1 MLDPTV
7 EQRYREALFTLLE
20 KSRTTRSALYLMEPT
35 GEFRIVTHYGFSP
48 RDLPAASFGK
58 DHPLVE
64 WVNRFRKPFYFNSPA
79 ESQGLR
85 REMEGSH
92 TARLLAAPL
101 YDDGRLIGIIE
112 GRDKSGGDLY
122 HQEDAR
128 AIAGVAAEILKIRRA
143 TLGTPERSPESPGEM
158 PGFFDLPAEGTP
170 SAHAAYPE
178 PDVAATVELPRPKI
192 HRVSAPPSRPPLTQR
207 EAVLFRG
214 FASTLLLD
222 PGIAGVV
229 FSLWSDEVAE
239 FYIGA
244 RRPVSADARDSVV
257 ASAQEVFARLFPGR
271 TPPAERRFN
280 VDFPHGRGDSELRR
294 DQIQALQTSALVS
307 EEGRAVLFSLIFSVE
322 PGPALA
328 GAVREIHL
336 LVRRSVAETRE
347 SARYRDAYRG
357 LIRRLLEPGLKKYT
371 GLVSHSLSV
380 ARIARRFAGF
390 LRLPEVTVEQM
401 TVAGLLHDV
410 GIREL
415 SYDRVSEK
423 RPLSEAEYRLARDHP
438 SVGAMLLADIE
449 FPYPVIPLV
458 LHHHE
463 RYDGSGY
470 PDQLRGEQIPFGAR
484 LIHIIEAFDAMTS
497 ATSYRP
503 TISRDEAVE
512 TIESKGGTQ
521 FDPNLAAKFRDFI
534 AGGGIDK

>member
-20 KSRTTRSALYLMEPT
+20 KSKTTRSALYLMEPT
-35 GEFRIVTHYGFSP
+35 GEFRIVAHYGFSP

-58 DHPLVE
+58 EHPLVE
-64 WVNRFRKPFYFNSPA
+64 WVNRYRKPFYFNSPA
-79 ESQGLR
+79 ESQAMR
-85 REMEGSH
+85 REMEATH

-122 HQEDAR
+122 YQEDAR
-128 AIAGVAAEILKIRRA
+128 AIAGVAMEILKIRRA
-143 TLGTPERSPESPGEM
+143 TLGNPERSSEPGGEM
-158 PGFFDLPAEGTP
+158 PGFFELPDEGAP
-170 SAHAAYPE
+170 SRPAS

-192 HRVSAPPSRPPLTQR
+192 HRVSTPPLRPPLTQR

-229 FSLWSDEVAE
+229 FSLWSDDVAE

-244 RRPVSADARDSVV
+244 RLPVAADARESVV
-257 ASAQEVFARLFPGR
+257 ASSQEVFARLFPGR
-271 TPPAERRFN
+271 TPPAQQRFN
-280 VDFPHGRGDSELRR
+280 VDFPHGRGDGSELRR

-307 EEGRAVLFSLIFSVE
+307 EEGRAVLFSLIFSKE
-322 PGPALA
+322 PGPELA
-328 GAVREIHL
+328 GVVREIHL

-371 GLVSHSLSV
+371 ALVSHSLSV

>member
-20 KSRTTRSALYLMEPT
+20 KSKTTRSALYLMEPT
-35 GEFRIVTHYGFSP
+35 GEFRIVAHYGFSP

-85 REMEGSH
+85 REMEASH

-101 YDDGRLIGIIE
+101 YDDGRLIGVIE

-128 AIAGVAAEILKIRRA
+128 AIAAVATEILKIRRA
-143 TLGTPERSPESPGEM
+143 TLGTPERPPESPGEM
-158 PGFFDLPAEGTP
+158 PGFFDLPADEVRPAP
-170 SAHAAYPE
+170 SGYSE

-229 FSLWSDEVAE
+229 FSLWSDDVAE

-244 RRPVSADARDSVV
+244 RCPVSADARESVV

-271 TPPAERRFN
+271 TPPEERRFS

-294 DQIQALQTSALVS
+294 DRIQALQTSALVS
-307 EEGRAVLFSLIFSVE
+307 EEGRAVLFSLIFSAE

-328 GAVREIHL
+328 GVVREVHL

-390 LRLPEVTVEQM
+390 LRLPEVTIEQM
-401 TVAGLLHDV
+401 TVAGLLHDIGV
-410 GIREL
+410 REL
-415 SYDRVSEK
+415 SYDRISEK

-484 LIHIIEAFDAMTS
+484 LIHIIEAFDAMSS

-534 AGGGIDK
+534 AAGGIDK